1 MKLLNLIIKIIVIN
15 MNLDIVLVIQYF
27 MIAIII
33 INIIYN
39 NYLNQDFLEYQETRE
54 KNHRQIRI
62 MNIIIINQALLLRRF

>member
-39 NYLNQDFLEYQETRE
+39 NYFNQDFLEYQETRE

>member
-15 MNLDIVLVIQYF
+15 MNLDIVLAIQYF

-39 NYLNQDFLEYQETRE
+39 NYFNQDTLEYQETRE

-62 MNIIIINQALLLRRF
+62 MNIIINQALLLRRF

>member
-1 MKLLNLIIKIIVIN
+1 MKLLNLIIKIIVKN
-15 MNLDIVLVIQYF
+15 MNLDIVLAIQYF

-39 NYLNQDFLEYQETRE
+39 NYFNQDTLEYQETRE

>member
-1 MKLLNLIIKIIVIN
+1 